1 MVSGPSSNGER
12 GVSPVVGGVLLL
24 GIVVLLVGLS
34 SVFVFQLTDEQTPAP
49 ETAFDLERTDGAY
62 ELVHEAGPEI
72 DGDRVT
78 LRGVADPDVL
88 HGRTLAAGQSV
99 VVFPQDETL
108 RIVWTESKGEPSSYI
123 LARFDIAEIIA
134 SGRFPGGTVF
144 TGNATGITTI
154 SGDGGNVS
162 VVPNASDVEAIGPPK
177 ADVTGDGAP
186 GVPYVNSSGAVKLVD
201 ATGDVTTVTTN
212 SAVPDG
218 TEDKTRLA
226 TGSWNG
232 SPPSVFFV
240 NDTSPSAIYRSTPSS
255 GVTVVATD
263 PGGDGA
269 NAVVGPGD
277 IDGDGTDELVFADGS
292 QTLQYLE
299 PGGSVHSMSTSLGS
313 STGIGAG
320 TMADFDGDGT
330 PRVASV
336 DGGNDVVL
344 TNDTSGDEIG
354 SSDVSGGSTPSAMK
368 ATATAADVDGDGNPE
383 LVYLEES
390 SSDIKYLDD
399 IDSGTID
406 IEFLND
412 TDGDEID
419 GYAGT
424 GVA

>member
-24 GIVVLLVGLS
+24 GIVALLVGLS
-34 SVFVFQLTDEQTPAP
+34 SVFVFQLTEEQTPAP
-49 ETAFDLERTDGAY
+49 ETAFDLERTDGTY

-99 VVFPQDETL
+99 VVFPQDKSL
-108 RIVWTESKGEPSSYI
+108 RIVWTESEGEPSSYI
-123 LARFDIAEIIA
+123 LARFNIDEIIA

-154 SGDGGNVS
+154 SGDGGTVS
-162 VVPNASDVEAIGPPK
+162 VVPNASDIEAIGPPN

-186 GVPYVNSSGAVKLVD
+186 GIPYVNSSGAVNLVD
-201 ATGDVTTVTTN
+201 ATGEVTTVVT
-212 SAVPDG
+212 SADVPDI

-240 NDTSPSAIYRSTPSS
+240 NDTSPTAIYRATP
-255 GVTVVATD
+255 GGGATVVAA
-263 PGGDGA
+263 PGDGA

-277 IDGDGTDELVFADGS
+277 IDGDGTDELVFADAS
-292 QTLQYLE
+292 QTLQHLE
-299 PGGSVHSMSTSLGS
+299 PGGSVDSMSTSLGS

-330 PRVASV
+330 PRVVSV

-344 TNDTSGDEIG
+344 TDDTSGDEID
-354 SSDVSGGSTPSAMK
+354 SSDVSGGSAPSAK
-368 ATATAADVDGDGNPE
+368 QATATAADVDGDGNPE
-383 LVYLEES
+383 LVYIGAS
-390 SSDIKYLDD
+390 SGDVKYLDD
-399 IDSGTID
+399 IGSGTID
-406 IEFLND
+406 VEFLTD
-412 TDGDEID
+412 ADGDRID